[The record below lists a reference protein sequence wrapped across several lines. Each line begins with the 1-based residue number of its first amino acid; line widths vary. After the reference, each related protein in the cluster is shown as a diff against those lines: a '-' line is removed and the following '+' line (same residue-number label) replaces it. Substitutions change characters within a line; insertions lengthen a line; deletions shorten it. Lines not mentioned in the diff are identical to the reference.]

1 MRNNTPPKKKM
12 IGTSAS
18 DLAAQARAN
27 AAKVAANSAKVAANS
42 AKVKANATKVKANAA
57 SVKMATAKVTPKEMD
72 SIPMKNDAINKFSA
86 KKTDKVVGTPT
97 SGTRG
102 KSYLIDS
109 DKSYDEYGTIAQRD
123 SAIATKYFWNN
134 PESYSKGDFNKRFP
148 GESSTKGSPT
158 KQGLANNP
166 VGYSR
171 MSKAQRDALPDY
183 VAPKNTGAGALRRTS
198 EVKGATGTGGCQKGY
213 RLDFKGNCVKN

>member
-18 DLAAQARAN
+18 DLAAQAR
-27 AAKVAANSAKVAANS
+27 SRANS
-42 AKVKANATKVKANAA
+42 AKVKANATKVKANATK
-57 SVKMATAKVTPKEMD
+57 VKMATTKVTPKVAEMD

-109 DKSYDEYGTIAQRD
+109 DKNYEEYGTRAQRD
-123 SAIATKYFWNN
+123 SSIATKWLWNN
-134 PESYSKGDFNKRFP
+134 PESYSKGDFSKRFP

-158 KQGLANNP
+158 RQSAANNP
-166 VGYSR
+166 LAYSR

-183 VAPKNTGAGALRRTS
+183 VAPKNTGGGALRRTP
-198 EVKGATGTGGCQKGY
+198 EVKGATGNGGCQPGY